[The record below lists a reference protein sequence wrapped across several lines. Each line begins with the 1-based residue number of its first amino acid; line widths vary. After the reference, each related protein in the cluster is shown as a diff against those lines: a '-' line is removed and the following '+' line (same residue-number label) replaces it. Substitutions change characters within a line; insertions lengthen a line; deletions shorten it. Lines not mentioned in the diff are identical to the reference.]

1 MSVGFIII
9 ILNFLFS
16 FKGFRDRNFFNK
28 WLLNSSKIS
37 KGQWYRSIT
46 SGFLHVNQGH
56 LFLNMLTFY
65 FFYGSI
71 EAKSGQIGLLLI
83 YMISL
88 ITGNFLAFKLNKF
101 NPNYNAVG
109 ASGAVLGIIYSSI
122 LLNPYMTI
130 FLFIIPMPAFLFGIG
145 YLIYSMYS
153 MKNNKSNIGHEAHI
167 GGAIGGFFTTII
179 LHPSIFLNNIFVVIL
194 LLVPIIYFYLRF
206 PKK

>member
-1 MSVGFIII
+1 M
-9 ILNFLFS
+9 
-16 FKGFRDRNFFNK
+16 
-28 WLLNSSKIS
+28 
-37 KGQWYRSIT
+37 
-46 SGFLHVNQGH
+46 
-56 LFLNMLTFY
+56 
-65 FFYGSI
+65 
-71 EAKSGQIGLLLI
+71 
-83 YMISL
+83 
-88 ITGNFLAFKLNKF
+88 TGNFLAFKLNKF

>member
-16 FKGFRDRNFFNK
+16 FKGFRDRKFFDK
-28 WLLNSSKIS
+28 WLLNSSKIL
-37 KGQWYRSIT
+37 KGQWYRNIT
-46 SGFLHVNQGH
+46 SGFLHINQGH

-71 EAKSGQIGLLLI
+71 ETKLGQTSLLFI

-88 ITGNFLAFKLNKF
+88 ISGNILAFKLNKF
-101 NPNYNAVG
+101 NLNYNAVG

-153 MKNNKSNIGHEAHI
+153 MKSNKSNIGHEAHI

-179 LHPSIFLNNIFVVIL
+179 LYPSILLNNIFVVIL
-194 LLVPIIYFYLRF
+194 LLVPIIYFYLRIS
-206 PKK
+206 KK